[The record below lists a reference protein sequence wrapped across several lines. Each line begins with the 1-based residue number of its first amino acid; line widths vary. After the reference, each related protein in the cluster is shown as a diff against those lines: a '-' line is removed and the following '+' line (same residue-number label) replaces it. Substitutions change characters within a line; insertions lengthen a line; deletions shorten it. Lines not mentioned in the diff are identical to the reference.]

1 MICVFVERGRDEV
14 LPAYNYEE
22 EISES
27 TSRKGLESDVSM
39 FDSLKSGFRRT
50 NQQTDGILSTFQQ
63 AQDHANML
71 QKAGKDCRQEKGK
84 KRQRGRTS
92 SGFSSCRCSCSIGL
106 CLCSRR
112 FSGRGS
118 SRGSGRGSSWGGS
131 RGGSRGGCRGG
142 SRGCSW
148 GCSRGCGRG
157 CGWGSCWGSS
167 RGRSSGGSSG
177 CRSSGGSSCC
187 RSSSRSSCCRS
198 SCSRSSCS
206 RSSCSRSSSRSG
218 GGRSSVS
225 CSFSPRTGCS
235 FCRYSCGS
243 CTAHSLARGFCCCVH
258 QRGGLEGGHTGNKKH
273 KGDLHLSLQLSLAL
287 SSFSHCAIAPW
298 SCTERMRSA
307 VPNGAYVRP

>member
-14 LPAYNYEE
+14 LPAYNHEE

-92 SGFSSCRCSCSIGL
+92 SVFSFSSITLKCRAVALSCSPVPCYGSSGFSPCRCSCSIGL

-112 FSGRGS
+112 FSG
-118 SRGSGRGSSWGGS
+118 
-131 RGGSRGGCRGG
+131 
-142 SRGCSW
+142 
-148 GCSRGCGRG
+148 
-157 CGWGSCWGSS
+157 WGSCWGSS
-167 RGRSSGGSSG
+167 RGRSSGGSRGG
-177 CRSSGGSSCC
+177 CRGRSSGGSSGC

-198 SCSRSSCS
+198 SC
-206 RSSCSRSSSRSG
+206 
-218 GGRSSVS
+218 
-225 CSFSPRTGCS
+225 
-235 FCRYSCGS
+235 
-243 CTAHSLARGFCCCVH
+243 
-258 QRGGLEGGHTGNKKH
+258 
-273 KGDLHLSLQLSLAL
+273 
-287 SSFSHCAIAPW
+287 
-298 SCTERMRSA
+298 
-307 VPNGAYVRP
+307 

>member
-14 LPAYNYEE
+14 LPAYNHEE

-27 TSRKGLESDVSM
+27 TSRKGLKSDVSM

-92 SGFSSCRCSCSIGL
+92 SVFSFSSITLKRRAVALSCSPVPCYGSSGFSPCRCSC
-106 CLCSRR
+106 
-112 FSGRGS
+112 S

-148 GCSRGCGRG
+148 GCRRGCGRG

-187 RSSSRSSCCRS
+187 
-198 SCSRSSCS
+198 

-287 SSFSHCAIAPW
+287 SS
-298 SCTERMRSA
+298 
-307 VPNGAYVRP
+307 

>member
-14 LPAYNYEE
+14 LPAYNHEE

-92 SGFSSCRCSCSIGL
+92 SVFSFSSITLKRRAVALSCSPVPCYGSSGFSPCRCSCSIGL

-118 SRGSGRGSSWGGS
+118 
-131 RGGSRGGCRGG
+131 

-177 CRSSGGSSCC
+177 CRSS
-187 RSSSRSSCCRS
+187 CCRS
-198 SCSRSSCS
+198 SCCRSSCS

-218 GGRSSVS
+218 GGRSSV
-225 CSFSPRTGCS
+225 
-235 FCRYSCGS
+235 
-243 CTAHSLARGFCCCVH
+243 
-258 QRGGLEGGHTGNKKH
+258 
-273 KGDLHLSLQLSLAL
+273 
-287 SSFSHCAIAPW
+287 
-298 SCTERMRSA
+298 
-307 VPNGAYVRP
+307 

>member
-1 MICVFVERGRDEV
+1 MICIFVERGRDEV
-14 LPAYNYEE
+14 LPAYNHEE

-27 TSRKGLESDVSM
+27 TSRKGLKSDVSM

-92 SGFSSCRCSCSIGL
+92 SVFSFSSITLKRRAVALSCSPVPCYGSSGFSPCRCSCSIGL

-112 FSGRGS
+112 FSGWGS

-131 RGGSRGGCRGG
+131 RGGCR
-142 SRGCSW
+142 
-148 GCSRGCGRG
+148 GCSRGCSRGGGRG

-206 RSSCSRSSSRSG
+206 RSSSRSG

-225 CSFSPRTGCS
+225 CSFSSRTGCS

-258 QRGGLEGGHTGNKKH
+258 QRGSLEGGHTGNKKD
-273 KGDLHLSLQLSLAL
+273 KGDLHLSLQLSLAP
-287 SSFSHCAIAPW
+287 C
-298 SCTERMRSA
+298 
-307 VPNGAYVRP
+307 

>member
-1 MICVFVERGRDEV
+1 MDEV
-14 LPAYNYEE
+14 LQAYNHEE

-27 TSRKGLESDVSM
+27 TSRKGMESDVSM

-92 SGFSSCRCSCSIGL
+92 SVFSFSSITLKRRAVALSCSPVPCYGSSGFSPCRW
-106 CLCSRR
+106 
-112 FSGRGS
+112 GS

-142 SRGCSW
+142 SRGCS
-148 GCSRGCGRG
+148 
-157 CGWGSCWGSS
+157 WGSCWGSS

-187 RSSSRSSCCRS
+187 RSSSRSSCC
-198 SCSRSSCS
+198 RSSCS

-258 QRGGLEGGHTGNKKH
+258 QRGSLEGGHTGNKKD

-287 SSFSHCAIAPW
+287 SSFSRCCGSGTAH
-298 SCTERMRSA
+298 SL
-307 VPNGAYVRP
+307 

>member
-1 MICVFVERGRDEV
+1 MICIFVERGRDEV
-14 LPAYNYEE
+14 LPAYNHEE

-27 TSRKGLESDVSM
+27 TSRKGLKSDVSM

-92 SGFSSCRCSCSIGL
+92 SVFSFSSITLKRRAVALSCSPVPCYGSSGFSPCRCSCSIGL

-131 RGGSRGGCRGG
+131 RGGSRG
-142 SRGCSW
+142 
-148 GCSRGCGRG
+148 
-157 CGWGSCWGSS
+157 SS

-198 SCSRSSCS
+198 SGS
-206 RSSCSRSSSRSG
+206 
-218 GGRSSVS
+218 RSSVS

-258 QRGGLEGGHTGNKKH
+258 QRGSLEGGHTGNKKD

-287 SSFSHCAIAPW
+287 SSFSHSPC
-298 SCTERMRSA
+298 
-307 VPNGAYVRP
+307 